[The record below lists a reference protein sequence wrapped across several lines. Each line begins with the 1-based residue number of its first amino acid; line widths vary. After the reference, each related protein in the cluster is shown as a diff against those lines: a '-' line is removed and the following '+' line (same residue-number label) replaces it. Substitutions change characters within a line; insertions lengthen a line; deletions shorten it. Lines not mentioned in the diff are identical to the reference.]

1 MTGRFADM
9 RLGLFVHYLFFDAV
23 RSLPGEPIGR
33 RFDGTVVENLDELAD
48 GLDVENL
55 ADAAKSMRAEYVIF
69 TAWHAN
75 MNALFPSAAMERWRV
90 GHCSRRDVVAE
101 LAEALCRRGIG
112 LMLYVHPSDGHDF
125 SKDEQDHLGWNDA
138 PPFDRWNDFMNEV
151 FEEMVHRY
159 RGRVLGYWVDGGT
172 PPQFEPA
179 ADRLRETIRRADP
192 QAVVV
197 QNEAFTPDRF
207 RRWAD
212 MGCREWIRE
221 PLHCETLSTAAMIT
235 RSWLA
240 SHTVT
245 MLTPEVALRST
256 VVQAAVA
263 GIEGGG
269 TAWSAGPYPG
279 GHWEAGVEDFFA
291 RLGLYV
297 DAIAPA
303 LFGTRPSESFV
314 TEAGRESFWQI
325 PWVATRSV
333 DGRTT
338 WLHVLRPP
346 ATRDLV
352 LPAPKDGKV
361 FCEARLLSNGR
372 PVTIRQDENSVTL
385 TLGADDGWDR
395 LDTVIEMRL

>member
-1 MTGRFADM
+1 MTRRFADM

-23 RSLPGEPIGR
+23 RSLGGEPIGR
-33 RFDGTVVENLDELAD
+33 RMDGTLIGSLDEQAD

-55 ADAAKSMRAEYVIF
+55 ADAAKTMRAEYVIF

-75 MNALFPSAAMERWRV
+75 MNALFPSAVMERWRG

-101 LAEALCRRGIG
+101 LAEALRRRGIG
-112 LMLYVHPSDGHDF
+112 LMVYVHPSDGHDF
-125 SKDEQDHLGWNDA
+125 SKEEQDHLGWNDA
-138 PPFDRWNDFMNEV
+138 PPHARWNDFINEV
-151 FEEMVHRY
+151 FEEMVQRY

-172 PPQFEPA
+172 PPQFDPS

-212 MGCREWIRE
+212 LGCREWIRE

-235 RSWLA
+235 RSWWA
-240 SHTVT
+240 SHTVA

-269 TAWSAGPYPG
+269 AAWAAGPYPG

-291 RLGLYV
+291 RLGRYV
-297 DAIAPA
+297 DAVAPA
-303 LFGTRPSESFV
+303 LFGTKPSESFV
-314 TEAGRESFWQI
+314 TSAGPTSFWQVD
-325 PWVATRSV
+325 WAATRSA
-333 DGRTT
+333 DSATT

-346 ATRDLV
+346 VTRELS
-352 LPAPKDGKV
+352 LPPTKDGRV
-361 FCEARLLSNGR
+361 FREARLLSNGHS
-372 PVTIRQDENSVTL
+372 VAVRQDATGVTL
-385 TLGADDGWDR
+385 TLGAGDGWDR
-395 LDTVIEMRL
+395 LDTVIEMR

>member
-1 MTGRFADM
+1 MIKSFTDM

-23 RSLPGEPIGR
+23 RALAGEPIGR
-33 RFDGTVVENLDELAD
+33 KVDGTVVGSLDELAN
-48 GLDVENL
+48 GLDVEGL
-55 ADAAKSMRAEYVIF
+55 ADAARTMRAEYVIF

-75 MNALFPSAAMERWRV
+75 MNAMFPSAAMERWRG

-101 LAEALCRRGIG
+101 LAEALRLRGIG

-125 SKDEQDHLGWNDA
+125 SKDEQDHLGWNAA
-138 PPFDRWNDFMNEV
+138 PPYERWNEFINDV
-151 FEEMVHRY
+151 FDEMVKRY
-159 RGRVLGYWVDGGT
+159 RGRVLGYWVDGGM
-172 PPQFEPA
+172 PPQFEPG

-212 MGCREWIRE
+212 LGCREWIRE

-235 RSWLA
+235 QSWLA
-240 SHTVT
+240 SHTVAV
-245 MLTPEVALRST
+245 LTPEVALRYT

-269 TAWSAGPYPG
+269 AAWSAGPYPG
-279 GHWEAGVEDFFA
+279 GRWEAGVDDFFV
-291 RLGLYV
+291 RLGRYV

-303 LFGTRPSESFV
+303 LFGTKPSESFV
-314 TEAGRESFWQI
+314 TEAGPAPFWQAE
-325 PWVATRSV
+325 WVATKSA
-333 DGRTT
+333 DGATT

-346 ATRDLV
+346 VKRDV
-352 LPAPKDGKV
+352 ALPSPKDGKV
-361 FCEARLLSNGR
+361 FSKARLLSNGR
-372 PVTIRQDENSVTL
+372 PVEVRQDASGVRL
-385 TLGADDGWDR
+385 TLGAEDGWDR
-395 LDTVIEMRL
+395 LDTVIEMT